1 LWLLPKRKRATY
13 LEIWQGD
20 LAYLAGFQ
28 AFLYSLETLRTALTV
43 RWSSLAYGFQFA
55 FAIGFLLLGLVLL
68 SLADRNLSDFV
79 LAFYFA
85 AFSLFIDIRKPKLRR
100 ALEASSGFYF
110 VVWALSWAGITFI
123 KKIAENGTRDGS
135 SEILPISLAALLFV
149 AFLLLAIYWF
159 RVPSEFSSFV
169 WFRYGA
175 VAIFLLA
182 LAGQIA
188 SRNFVELSFLIP
200 NDLIGRVHALLH
212 LVHDFSTA
220 VLYLGVIG
228 FSVFQLATRGVG
240 SRSATARKAT
250 Q

>member
-1 LWLLPKRKRATY
+1 MRKRKTY

-28 AFLYSLETLRTALTV
+28 ASIYSLETLRTALTV
-43 RWSSLAYGFQFA
+43 RWSSLAYGFQFTV
-55 FAIGFLLLGLVLL
+55 AIGFLLLGLVLL

-123 KKIAENGTRDGS
+123 KKIAEDGTRDRS
-135 SEILPISLAALLFV
+135 SEILPISLAALLVV

-188 SRNFVELSFLIP
+188 SRNFVELSFLIS
-200 NDLIGRVHALLH
+200 NELIEKGHRVVSLI
-212 LVHDFSTA
+212 HDCSTA
-220 VLYLGVIG
+220 FLYLGVFG
-228 FSVFQLATRGVG
+228 FAIFQVVTRRTGSV
-240 SRSATARKAT
+240 RS
-250 Q
+250 